1 MLEEKREQLLTLAND
16 AELRELPVGDSI
28 LAAWVRSICQTSRGY
43 GIEPEPLLERAGLD
57 RSLLG
62 VPGARFPA
70 TQVRRLWEQLMSE
83 TDDPLIGMR
92 CGQEMQV
99 ATLHSLG
106 LAVVTSRSL
115 SQVLDLVA
123 RYAKIISSTMDVSLS
138 HNHEGTTLR
147 LRTLKG
153 TEPGGSAS
161 LAMLAF
167 ILRQAN
173 SLSHHKVTPTA
184 VGVNLPNLA
193 QKDRERLDEH
203 FGVPVDTA
211 AECAY
216 ITFAY
221 PDTIEPYASAN
232 AILREV
238 TEELSIAYLNR
249 VRQAS
254 FASRAEEVM
263 TKLLVNGQPKI
274 KEVADA
280 LHLSAR
286 TLQRRLEREGVSSHA
301 AAAPRAGRGLLCGTS
316 RPSSPTTRPR
326 HARPQR
332 AAHHRNLLRPRF
344 FRSEQ
349 LQPRLQPLVRNGPG
363 RLPKA
368 HAHGSDLSGKS
379 AFSTRVR
386 SLGRLA

>member
-1 MLEEKREQLLTLAND
+1 MLEEKREQLLTLAG
-16 AELRELPVGDSI
+16 ETETKELPLGDSI
-28 LAAWVRSICQTSRGY
+28 LAAWVRSICQTLRGY

-62 VPGARFPA
+62 VPGARYPA
-70 TQVRRLWEQLMSE
+70 TQVRRLWEQLLSE
-83 TDDPLIGMR
+83 TDDPLVGMR

-153 TEPGGSAS
+153 TEPGASAS

-184 VGVNLPNLA
+184 VGVCLPHLPET
-193 QKDRERLDEH
+193 DRKRLDRH
-203 FGVPVDTA
+203 FGVAVDTS
-211 AECAY
+211 AECAH

-238 TEELSIAYLNR
+238 TEELSIEYLNR

-263 TKLLVNGQPKI
+263 TKLLVNGQPRI

-280 LHLSAR
+280 MHLSSR
-286 TLQRRLEREGVSSHA
+286 TLQRRLEREGVSFA
-301 AAAPRAGRGLLCGTS
+301 ELLD
-316 RPSSPTTRPR
+316 R
-326 HARPQR
+326 
-332 AAHHRNLLRPRF
+332 LR
-344 FRSEQ
+344 
-349 LQPRLQPLVRNGPG
+349 
-363 RLPKA
+363 K
-368 HAHGSDLSGKS
+368 
-379 AFSTRVR
+379 
-386 SLGRLA
+386 RLAHDMLAHSERPITEISYDLGFSDPSNFNRACNRWFGTAPAAYRKRMRTVPT

>member
-1 MLEEKREQLLTLAND
+1 MSGPVDGRRCGPRAYWCVREGWEMLDEKREQLLTLAND

-28 LAAWVRSICQTSRGY
+28 LAAWVRSICQTLRGY

-62 VPGARFPA
+62 VPGARYPA
-70 TQVRRLWEQLMSE
+70 TQVRRLWEQLLSE
-83 TDDPLIGMR
+83 TDDPLVGMR
-92 CGQEMQV
+92 CGQKMQV

-184 VGVNLPNLA
+184 VGVCLPHLPET
-193 QKDRERLDEH
+193 DRKRLDRH
-203 FGVPVDTA
+203 FGVAVDTS
-211 AECAY
+211 AECAH

-238 TEELSIAYLNR
+238 TEELSIEYLNR

-263 TKLLVNGQPKI
+263 TKLLANGQPRI

-280 LHLSAR
+280 MHLSSR
-286 TLQRRLEREGVSSHA
+286 TLQRRLEREGVSFA
-301 AAAPRAGRGLLCGTS
+301 ELLD
-316 RPSSPTTRPR
+316 R
-326 HARPQR
+326 
-332 AAHHRNLLRPRF
+332 LR
-344 FRSEQ
+344 
-349 LQPRLQPLVRNGPG
+349 
-363 RLPKA
+363 K
-368 HAHGSDLSGKS
+368 
-379 AFSTRVR
+379 
-386 SLGRLA
+386 RLAHDMLAHSERPITEISYDLGFSDPSNFNRACNRWFGTAPAAYRKRMRTVPT

>member
-1 MLEEKREQLLTLAND
+1 MQEEKRERLLTLAN
-16 AELRELPVGDSI
+16 EPESSELPAGDSI
-28 LAAWVRSICQTSRGY
+28 LAAWVRSICQTLRGY
-43 GIEPEPLLERAGLD
+43 GIEPEPLLERAGLA

-70 TQVRRLWEQLMSE
+70 TQVRRLWACMMNE
-83 TDDPLIGMR
+83 TDDALIGMR

-123 RYAKIISSTMDVSLS
+123 RYTKIISSTMDISLS
-138 HNHEGTTLR
+138 HNPSGTTLR

-153 TEPGGSAS
+153 TEPGASAS

-173 SLSHHKVTPTA
+173 SLSHHKVTPLA
-184 VGVNLPNLA
+184 VGVHLPNLSEP
-193 QKDRERLDEH
+193 DRERLNRH
-203 FGVPVDTA
+203 FGVVVDTTA
-211 AECAY
+211 TCAY

-238 TEELSIAYLNR
+238 TEELSIEYLNR

-263 TKLLVNGQPKI
+263 TKLLANGQPKI
-274 KEVADA
+274 KDVADA

-286 TLQRRLEREGVSSHA
+286 TLQRRLEREGVSFA
-301 AAAPRAGRGLLCGTS
+301 ELLD
-316 RPSSPTTRPR
+316 R
-326 HARPQR
+326 
-332 AAHHRNLLRPRF
+332 LRR
-344 FRSEQ
+344 
-349 LQPRLQPLVRNGPG
+349 
-363 RLPKA
+363 
-368 HAHGSDLSGKS
+368 
-379 AFSTRVR
+379 
-386 SLGRLA
+386 RLAHDQLAHSERPITEISYDLGFSDPSNFNRACNRWFGTAPAAYRKRMRKVPT